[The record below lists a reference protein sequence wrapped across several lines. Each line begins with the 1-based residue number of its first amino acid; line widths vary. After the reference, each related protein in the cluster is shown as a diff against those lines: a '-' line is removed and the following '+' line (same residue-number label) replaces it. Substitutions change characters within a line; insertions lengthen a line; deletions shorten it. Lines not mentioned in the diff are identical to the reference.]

1 MQFTTQEYEA
11 VRAEYRKLAKQN
23 FTKVGSVFSKFN
35 LYVIVPFTLILPV
48 VGLFANIMRF
58 LWALPLGIL
67 AFFVLSLIANATKAQ
82 KLSDEFGDDVLLKKV
97 LKDDAIVVD
106 PIDIRLLL
114 VEVGDTPGTG
124 AAAEAVNRLSLA
136 TQRYEDRVTSRYR
149 QARRRA

>member
-23 FTKVGSVFSKFN
+23 FTKVGGVFSKFN

-58 LWALPLGIL
+58 LWALPLGLL
-67 AFFVLSLIANATKAQ
+67 AFFVLSLLANATKAQ

-124 AAAEAVNRLSLA
+124 AAAEAVNRLSLS